1 MTTARASAAQEG
13 PMSAN
18 AGEVR
23 GPAGVP
29 LLRLERRGPVL
40 QLTLQHGAKYNVLSS
55 PMMAALQDAFAQ
67 IARDPEVRVVVLAAE
82 GRAFS
87 AGHDLNEMG
96 GEVSRDEL
104 AALFRR
110 CSELMLTIQR
120 LPQPVIARVQ
130 GGATAAGCQLVA
142 MCDLAVASSEAR
154 FAVSGINLGLFCSTP
169 AVALSRNVPQK
180 VALEMLLTGEFIDAH
195 TARERG
201 LVNRVVAPE
210 LLDAEVEKLALTI
223 AAKSAAAVAAG
234 KRLFYQQ
241 RELPIEAAYA
251 RATDVIADNATWE
264 DARRGIARFTKRD
277 PR

>member
-1 MTTARASAAQEG
+1 
-13 PMSAN
+13 MSAT

-23 GPAGVP
+23 GTADAP

-40 QLTLQHGAKYNVLSS
+40 QLTLQHGAKYNVLSAR
-55 PMMAALQDAFAQ
+55 MMAALQEAFAQ
-67 IARDPEVRVVVLAAE
+67 IAADPEVRVVVLAAE

-87 AGHDLNEMG
+87 AGHDLNEMADD
-96 GEVSRDEL
+96 VTRAEL
-104 AALFRR
+104 HALFRS

-130 GGATAAGCQLVA
+130 GVATAAGCQLVA

-154 FAVSGINLGLFCSTP
+154 FAVSGINVGLFCSTP
-169 AVALSRNVPQK
+169 AVALARNVPQK

-251 RATDVIADNATWE
+251 RATDVIVENATWE
-264 DARRGIARFTKRD
+264 DARRGIARFTKRE

>member
-1 MTTARASAAQEG
+1 
-13 PMSAN
+13 MSAT

-23 GPAGVP
+23 GAADAP
-29 LLRLERRGPVL
+29 LLRLEQRGPVL
-40 QLTLQHGAKYNVLSS
+40 QLTLQHGAKYNVLSA
-55 PMMAALQDAFAQ
+55 PMMGALQDAFAQ
-67 IARDPEVRVVVLAAE
+67 IANDPEVRVVVLAAE

-87 AGHDLNEMG
+87 AGHDLNELG
-96 GEVSRDEL
+96 AEVSREEL
-104 AALFRR
+104 EALFRR
-110 CSELMLTIQR
+110 CSRLMLTIQR

-130 GGATAAGCQLVA
+130 GLATAAGCQLVA
-142 MCDLAVASSEAR
+142 MCDLAVASTEAR
-154 FAVSGINLGLFCSTP
+154 FAVSGINVGLFCSTP

-180 VALEMLLTGEFIDAH
+180 LALEMLLTGEFIDAH
-195 TARERG
+195 AARERG

-241 RELPIEAAYA
+241 RELPIETAYA
-251 RATDVIADNATWE
+251 VATKVIAENATWE
-264 DARRGIARFTKRD
+264 DARRGIARFTRRE